1 MYVFYLPYKVCNT
14 EVIIYIYIYIYIYI
28 IPDVYPKAKYGP
40 AFEAIRH
47 TFHQDKACS
56 LFCKGKEC
64 KFDNAEWPSEQMA
77 INGLYSSW

>member
-1 MYVFYLPYKVCNT
+1 
-14 EVIIYIYIYIYIYI
+14 
-28 IPDVYPKAKYGP
+28 VYPKAKYGP